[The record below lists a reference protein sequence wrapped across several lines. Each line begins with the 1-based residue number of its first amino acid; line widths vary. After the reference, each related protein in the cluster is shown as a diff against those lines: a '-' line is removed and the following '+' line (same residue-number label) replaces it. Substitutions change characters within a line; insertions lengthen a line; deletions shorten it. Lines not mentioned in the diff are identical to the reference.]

1 MEESI
6 FAKIIARKIPAK
18 IEYEDESY
26 IVIHDI
32 KPAAPVHVLVIPK
45 RQIASL
51 NEITAE
57 DAKLGWNWTFWNRVL
72 RPVIEEIGEKSPLYP
87 ALVAPNS
94 KLPIQCNGEGME
106 FVVREVGDELFI
118 LACKREGATIQAKF
132 SGLPANA
139 GLADVLFESPR
150 TVEAKNGQFTDWFG
164 PFEVHVYR
172 FRTR

>member
-1 MEESI
+1 M
-6 FAKIIARKIPAK
+6 
-18 IEYEDESY
+18 
-26 IVIHDI
+26 
-32 KPAAPVHVLVIPK
+32 
-45 RQIASL
+45 
-51 NEITAE
+51 
-57 DAKLGWNWTFWNRVL
+57 
-72 RPVIEEIGEKSPLYP
+72 IEEIGEKSPLYP

-164 PFEVHVYR
+164 PFDVHVYR